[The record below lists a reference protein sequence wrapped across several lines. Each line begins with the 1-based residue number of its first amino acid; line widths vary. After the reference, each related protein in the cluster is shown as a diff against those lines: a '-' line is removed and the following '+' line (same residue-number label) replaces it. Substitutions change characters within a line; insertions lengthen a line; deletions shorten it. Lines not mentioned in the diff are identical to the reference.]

1 MTKEEALFLFWAS
14 FGLKAYEE
22 SSVPAGDRAPE
33 FPYITY
39 QVVTDSFGGES
50 AMTASIW
57 DIKAQGHS
65 ATKANDLKAAEI
77 SKAIGMGGK
86 LIPYDGGAIWLKRGT
101 PFAQSMGD
109 DSDDRIRRKLL
120 NITAEYIS
128 AY

>member
-1 MTKEEALFLFWAS
+1 MTKEEALFQFWSS

-22 SSVPAGDRAPE
+22 SSVPSGDRAPS

-39 QVVTDSFGGES
+39 QVVTGSFGGAVAMS
-50 AMTASIW
+50 ASVW
-57 DIKAQGHS
+57 DKKTTGHS
-65 ATKANDLKAAEI
+65 ATKANDAKTAEI
-77 SKAIGMGGK
+77 SKAIGRGGTM
-86 LIPYDGGAIWLKRGT
+86 LRYDGGAVWLTRGE

-128 AY
+128 AD